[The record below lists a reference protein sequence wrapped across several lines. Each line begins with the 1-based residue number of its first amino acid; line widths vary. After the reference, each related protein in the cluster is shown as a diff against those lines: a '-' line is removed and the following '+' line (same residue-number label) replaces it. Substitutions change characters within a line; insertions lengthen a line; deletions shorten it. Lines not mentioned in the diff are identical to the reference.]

1 MDAVIGNLSY
11 GSRQVLHGDHHIVVT
26 KAVKADQGEHIPGT
40 VFAVDGSGD
49 LVPLDPAAYGTTQ
62 TVKCVLLEQTD
73 TASVDAAPMCVH
85 GAVKKDVLVDK
96 DGAAVIAAV
105 ITDLEALT
113 IYAV

>member
-1 MDAVIGNLSY
+1 MDAVIGNLEY
-11 GSRQVLHGDHHIVVT
+11 GRKQVLHGDHHVVIT
-26 KAVKADQGEHIPGT
+26 KEVKAAQGEHNPGT
-40 VFAVDGSGD
+40 VFAVDDSGD

-85 GAVKKDVLVDK
+85 GPVKKSVLVDK
-96 DGAAVIAAV
+96 DGTAVIDAVIA
-105 ITDLEALT
+105 DLEALT